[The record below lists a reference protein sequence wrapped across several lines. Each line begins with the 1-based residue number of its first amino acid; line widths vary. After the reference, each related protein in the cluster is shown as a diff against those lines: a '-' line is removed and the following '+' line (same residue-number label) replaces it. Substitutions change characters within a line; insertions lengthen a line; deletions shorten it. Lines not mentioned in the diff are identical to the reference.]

1 MEAGVGIEPA
11 YTDLQS
17 AAWPL
22 CHPAVHSGHGRP
34 SVVLKENGEAVP
46 GFPAALWSGKRVSN
60 SRPQPW
66 QGCALPTELFPH
78 GPAAL

>member
-22 CHPAVHSGHGRP
+22 CHPAARSLHGGPFARVVGRP
-34 SVVLKENGEAVP
+34 IVPKENGEAFS
-46 GFPAALWSGKRVSN
+46 GFPACTLERETS
-60 SRPQPW
+60 
-66 QGCALPTELFPH
+66 LEL
-78 GPAAL
+78 ATSTLARLRSTN